1 MKGRKKEKKN
11 VKKESDA
18 NEYLNFL
25 TQGKVLLL
33 IISQIPPLL
42 LEKITYLPKKKKNPK
57 NQTKTKITT
66 TKKNPLCYYFQFL
79 VFAGLYMQMTEV
91 DEFEQ
96 QTLSLIDSNKNRIFY
111 CN

>member
-42 LEKITYLPKKKKNPK
+42 LEKITYLPKKKPK
-57 NQTKTKITT
+57 KKPKTKQKQKLQQQKKTHYATT
-66 TKKNPLCYYFQFL
+66 FSF
-79 VFAGLYMQMTEV
+79 
-91 DEFEQ
+91 
-96 QTLSLIDSNKNRIFY
+96 
-111 CN
+111 

>member
-42 LEKITYLPKKKKNPK
+42 LEKITYLPKKKKTP
-57 NQTKTKITT
+57 KTKQKQKLQQQKKTHYATT
-66 TKKNPLCYYFQFL
+66 FSF
-79 VFAGLYMQMTEV
+79 
-91 DEFEQ
+91 
-96 QTLSLIDSNKNRIFY
+96 
-111 CN
+111 

>member
-42 LEKITYLPKKKKNPK
+42 LEKITYLPKKKPKNPK
-57 NQTKTKITT
+57 TKQKQKLQQQQQKTHYATT
-66 TKKNPLCYYFQFL
+66 FSF
-79 VFAGLYMQMTEV
+79 
-91 DEFEQ
+91 
-96 QTLSLIDSNKNRIFY
+96 
-111 CN
+111 

>member
-42 LEKITYLPKKKKNPK
+42 LEKITYLPKKKKPQK
-57 NQTKTKITT
+57 
-66 TKKNPLCYYFQFL
+66 P
-79 VFAGLYMQMTEV
+79 
-91 DEFEQ
+91 
-96 QTLSLIDSNKNRIFY
+96 NKNKNY
-111 CN
+111 NNKKKPTMLLLSVSSVCWPVYAND

>member
-42 LEKITYLPKKKKNPK
+42 LEKITYLPKKKNPK
-57 NQTKTKITT
+57 TQK
-66 TKKNPLCYYFQFL
+66 P
-79 VFAGLYMQMTEV
+79 
-91 DEFEQ
+91 
-96 QTLSLIDSNKNRIFY
+96 NKNKNY
-111 CN
+111 NNNNKKPTMLLLSVSSVCWPVYAND